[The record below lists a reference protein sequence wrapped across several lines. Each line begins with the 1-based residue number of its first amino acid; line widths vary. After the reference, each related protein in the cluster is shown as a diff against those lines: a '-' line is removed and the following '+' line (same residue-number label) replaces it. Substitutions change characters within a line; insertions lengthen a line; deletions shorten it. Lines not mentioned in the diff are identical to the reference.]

1 MKDHASAPGAESD
14 YMTRRTAPR
23 RYALLTVTLLLAAC
37 ASDAGLVSVEPMP
50 PPGAVTFVL
59 ADRSLVYGLTV
70 TTCQGRVMWTIS
82 NERNVLP
89 PTRIT
94 YGVTP
99 DGFVSRT
106 GPKLLTSACYEVIVS
121 GPSKARF
128 HIGADGRL
136 IASPSSSRADSA
148 RTPSPESR

>member
-1 MKDHASAPGAESD
+1 MVFPSAAFHMRFRHAVVVI
-14 YMTRRTAPR
+14 T
-23 RYALLTVTLLLAAC
+23 LLAAGC
-37 ASDAGLVSVEPMP
+37 AGDAGLVSVEASPT
-50 PPGAVTFVL
+50 PGAVTFAL

-70 TTCQGRVMWTIS
+70 MTCDGRVMWTIS
-82 NERNVLP
+82 NEQNVQS
-89 PTRIT
+89 PTRFT

-99 DGFVSRT
+99 KGFVSRS
-106 GPKLLTSACYEVIVS
+106 GPKPLTPACYDVIVS

-136 IASPSSSRADSA
+136 IATPSSPPVDSA